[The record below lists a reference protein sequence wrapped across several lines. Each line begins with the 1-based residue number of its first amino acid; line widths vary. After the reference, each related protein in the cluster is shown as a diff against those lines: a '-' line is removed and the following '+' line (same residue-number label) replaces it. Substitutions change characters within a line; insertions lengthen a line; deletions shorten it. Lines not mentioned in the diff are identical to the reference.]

1 MNQKK
6 LLRHQ
11 MILPGAEIGAKVT
24 RDKLNRSNFN
34 YAIKSWKR
42 QLKDSG
48 KLQVMKDRTQFEK
61 PAVTRRLAKKRRKY
75 IAQQETLKRI

>member
-6 LLRHQ
+6 LLKHQ

-42 QLKDSG
+42 QLKESG
-48 KLQVMKDRTQFEK
+48 KLQVMKDRMQFEK
-61 PAVTRRLAKKRRKY
+61 PVVTRRLAKKRRKY

>member
-1 MNQKK
+1 MNQKQ
-6 LLRHQ
+6 LLKHQ
-11 MILPGAEIGAKVT
+11 MILPGAECGAKVT
-24 RDKLNRSNFN
+24 RDKLNRSNIN

-48 KLQVMKDRTQFEK
+48 KLQTLKDRMQFEK

-75 IAQQETLKRI
+75 IAQQENLRQL